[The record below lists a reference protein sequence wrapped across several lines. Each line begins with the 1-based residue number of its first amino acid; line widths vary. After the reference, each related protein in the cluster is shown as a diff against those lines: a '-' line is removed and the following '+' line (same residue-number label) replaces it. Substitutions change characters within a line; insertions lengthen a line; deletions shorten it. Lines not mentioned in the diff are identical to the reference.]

1 MKIHFGDVSYRW
13 GNYLMVTNVSESVKV
28 FS

>member
-1 MKIHFGDVSYRW
+1 MKIHFGDVAYRW
-13 GNYLMVTNVSESVKV
+13 GTHLMVTKFSESVKV